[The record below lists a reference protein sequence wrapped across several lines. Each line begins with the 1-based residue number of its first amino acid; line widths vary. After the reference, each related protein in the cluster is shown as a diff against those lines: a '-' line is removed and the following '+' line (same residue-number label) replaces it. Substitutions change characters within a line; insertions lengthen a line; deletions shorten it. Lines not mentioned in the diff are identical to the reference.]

1 MKAFTNA
8 PSTWEHRKIYPRE
21 NTSDT
26 ASTRSTCVE
35 IMYSTADSA
44 ILVVF
49 RGSLLLYYTLLVE
62 YCCTPKYFVDLYCGY
77 CQLLAVF
84 RPVGTA
90 STGTASTASTHST
103 KILSICAVCWEY
115 EVYFDH
121 LFVHH
126 RFDNLIRILL
136 QTAFTVHEWSHEWE
150 LKQIIRAKRVSNCY
164 HIPKKKSVCV
174 RLILVLEGSLKR
186 YCCRTLRQYDT
197 RYVLRT
203 I

>member
-62 YCCTPKYFVDLYCGY
+62 YCCTSSISGICTAGTAKYWQYFVRLVLRVLVLRVLRVHIVPKYFQFAQYAGSMKYISTIYLCTTVSITSSAFYCR
-77 CQLLAVF
+77 Q
-84 RPVGTA
+84 
-90 STGTASTASTHST
+90 HS
-103 KILSICAVCWEY
+103 
-115 EVYFDH
+115 
-121 LFVHH
+121 LFT
-126 RFDNLIRILL
+126 NGP
-136 QTAFTVHEWSHEWE
+136 T
-150 LKQIIRAKRVSNCY
+150 N
-164 HIPKKKSVCV
+164 
-174 RLILVLEGSLKR
+174 GS
-186 YCCRTLRQYDT
+186 
-197 RYVLRT
+197 
-203 I
+203 